1 MISMQ
6 LPELT
11 MSLTDHA
18 ISLAGVLVPGGL
30 TLWGMRRADARAHT
44 RRDEVRA
51 KRDQAIEDRLTHGFS
66 SMTDRLDEAFDKMHE
81 HEISDAATF
90 TRLDATLTGVDKT
103 LSRLSDSHDRQDVL
117 LREMSAREWARAER
131 KAEAS
136 ER

>member
-30 TLWGMRRADARAHT
+30 TLWGMRRADTRAHT

-51 KRDQAIEDRLTHGFS
+51 KRDQAIEDRLTHGFT

-81 HEISDAATF
+81 HETNDTKTF
-90 TRLDATLTGVDKT
+90 TRFDATLTTVDKT
-103 LSRLSDSHDRQDVL
+103 LAHLSDSHDRKDL
-117 LREMSAREWARAER
+117 MLREMLAREMARLER
-131 KAEAS
+131 AS